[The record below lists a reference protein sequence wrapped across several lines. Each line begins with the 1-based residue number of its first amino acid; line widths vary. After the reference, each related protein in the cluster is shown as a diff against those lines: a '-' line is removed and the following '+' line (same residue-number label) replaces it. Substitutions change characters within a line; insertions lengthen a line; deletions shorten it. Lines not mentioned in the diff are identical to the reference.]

1 MKSEETK
8 ISFWSLY
15 LTIIHRYWGD
25 KLFCIYPRDT
35 RKKSIVNSKTKFIA
49 WKTYMLIV
57 CRNEYYLTCYIF
69 FELQKAYLNR
79 DEAGKNIESFETSG
93 LNSTGTFSRSELA

>member
-1 MKSEETK
+1 MINCFVYTPKTPE
-8 ISFWSLY
+8 
-15 LTIIHRYWGD
+15 
-25 KLFCIYPRDT
+25 
-35 RKKSIVNSKTKFIA
+35 KKSIVNSKTKFIA

-93 LNSTGTFSRSELA
+93 LNLTGTFSRSELA